1 MTVTEIV
8 SNEREEELGEQNPEF
23 YPQLPRLYEEI
34 TKLTASEK
42 GTYTHLFMELADY
55 ENASVSVKNELER
68 LYNGR
73 DFCPKK
79 KKTAFILMLL
89 ISFLPVIF
97 IKG

>member
-1 MTVTEIV
+1 MC
-8 SNEREEELGEQNPEF
+8 NEREEELGEQNPEF

-68 LYNGR
+68 LYNEG
-73 DFCPKK
+73 
-79 KKTAFILMLL
+79 
-89 ISFLPVIF
+89 FLTM
-97 IKG
+97 KREKRRLY